1 MYGMVKH
8 LRTKDTE
15 TKTFIKEVCF
25 QRTGKKKCP
34 GFKSTGH
41 QVKKK
46 KVIDLKKKKK
56 QAELSHL
63 LSLHLACLW

>member
-46 KVIDLKKKKK
+46 KVIDLKKKKSK
-56 QAELSHL
+56 QNYHIY
-63 LSLHLACLW
+63 

>member
-25 QRTGKKKCP
+25 QRTGKKNVQALKAL
-34 GFKSTGH
+34 GIK
-41 QVKKK
+41 
-46 KVIDLKKKKK
+46 LKKK
-56 QAELSHL
+56 SY
-63 LSLHLACLW
+63 